1 MSLLALSLSE
11 TMACTAWARLKSCF
25 CIRLGLLQVSLA
37 VSFSILSWPRSPT
50 ASVSS
55 AVTVLLEVDLFAPT
69 SPAGFTAAVTC
80 WWSFLPATV
89 FLQGFF
95 VGSLSFFFAY
105 VLHFGFWLSCSFLS
119 FACLFLSSSVD
130 FPLSHFCRVNWWS
143 LQVMLPFA
151 FLPQEQLLPLE
162 EEIVLAQHL
171 HRLRSSAWLIT
182 WCVWLN
188 ACLLSWISCSISS
201 D

>member
-130 FPLSHFCRVNWWS
+130 FPLSHFLGWTGDHFRWCW
-143 LQVMLPFA
+143 
-151 FLPQEQLLPLE
+151 LLPLE
-162 EEIVLAQHL
+162 EERVVAHHL
-171 HRLRSSAWLIT
+171 HRLTSSAWLIT
-182 WCVWLN
+182 WCAWLN